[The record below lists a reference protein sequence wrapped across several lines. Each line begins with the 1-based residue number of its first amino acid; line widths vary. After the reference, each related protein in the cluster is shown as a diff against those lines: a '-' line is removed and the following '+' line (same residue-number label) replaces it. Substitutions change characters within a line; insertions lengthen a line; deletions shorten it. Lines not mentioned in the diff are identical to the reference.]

1 MTYKCVLAT
10 VCIPFFSFCLTLI
23 FSTIQLHSL
32 VKTSDSREIVLACQE
47 EKIFWPGV
55 LYVTQDRKKKKQEER
70 NPIALCK
77 SLNCSSAGRRRVF
90 PLFFFFYWFFVFF
103 STKPENLCFFILYQC
118 SPNKLFFVW
127 DIHHS
132 AILYRSQ
139 RTARHSICTR
149 NRVSITDVI
158 DSDASPTY
166 ISVRMQPLYVHTF
179 TRALSRSCV
188 TSLSSLT
195 RNFLES
201 DVK

>member
-90 PLFFFFYWFFVFF
+90 PLFFFFLLIFCFLLNQARKSLLLYSISVQSKQTVFCLGYTSLRYFVSF
-103 STKPENLCFFILYQC
+103 STYCQTFNLHSKPCEYYRCHRQRCIPYIYIRTDATLICPHFYS
-118 SPNKLFFVW
+118 SPFSLV
-127 DIHHS
+127 
-132 AILYRSQ
+132 
-139 RTARHSICTR
+139 C
-149 NRVSITDVI
+149 
-158 DSDASPTY
+158 Y
-166 ISVRMQPLYVHTF
+166 ISF
-179 TRALSRSCV
+179 
-188 TSLSSLT
+188 
-195 RNFLES
+195 FL
-201 DVK
+201 D